1 MAMLVM
7 EKGPEVGRTFPLD
20 AEEVTIGRGADS
32 DIVLEL
38 STISRQHARIRRE
51 GDTYILEDRQSTNGT
66 YLNRRPVTESALREG
81 DRIRLGQAVLR
92 FSEAVVEAPEPS
104 VELVATD
111 RARDTAAVLERVKV
125 EQHRLLMEET
135 PLGPARVEERLALV
149 SQVSAELLQLLD
161 PEELA
166 ERVADRLLEMFPKAA
181 QALVAL
187 AEGGETALTPQAVR
201 RRGGQG
207 AREVVL
213 SQTILRLVTE
223 EREAVLCADVRGD
236 VRFRDRPSVVGARIR
251 SFLCVPLV
259 CRDEFLGLIYLDNHQ
274 PDARFRRE
282 DLVLATA
289 IAGPV
294 ALAAGNIR
302 LHRSAVARARLDLD
316 LSRANEIQ
324 RRCLPTGTPDMPGMS
339 FETYYAPAFE
349 VGGDFYDFVRVD
361 EDRWLVAIGD
371 VSGKGISAALIMM
384 QLMRDIRY
392 HAASKGPGR
401 VLAELSQSM
410 ARQFDGRIF
419 ASLLCLEIH
428 PRARRAVL
436 ATAGHCPPLIC
447 PRAGEPYFFSEVE
460 GSLLGIMPEEPHNEA
475 TLTLGAGDCVLAYT
489 DGLTEAMNSAGVIFG
504 EERLLDAAEEAV
516 TQGPLDNPQ
525 QFVER
530 VLEAMRTF
538 SGYGPPTDDLTM
550 VAFQVAKGS
559 GSPGRNR

>member
-81 DRIRLGQAVLR
+81 DRIRLGQVVLR
-92 FSEAVVEAPEPS
+92 FSEAVLEAPTPS
-104 VELVATD
+104 VELVATG

-125 EQHRLLMEET
+125 EQHRLLMAET
-135 PLGPARVEERLALV
+135 PLGPTRVQERLALV
-149 SQVSAELLQLLD
+149 SQVSTELLQLLD

-187 AEGGETALTPQAVR
+187 AEEGRNKLVAQAVR
-201 RRGGQG
+201 RRGGQA

-213 SQTILRLVTE
+213 SQTILRLVTQ

-236 VRFRDRPSVVGARIR
+236 VRFRDRPSVAGARIR

-259 CRDEFLGLIYLDNHQ
+259 CRDEFLGLIYLDNHR

-302 LHRSAVARARLDLD
+302 LHRSAVARVRLDLD

-324 RRCLPTGTPDMPGMS
+324 RSCLPASTPDIPGMAFFRYS
-339 FETYYAPAFE
+339 APAFE
-349 VGGDFYDFVRVD
+349 VGGDFYDFIALED
-361 EDRWLVAIGD
+361 DRWLVHIGD

-401 VLAELSQSM
+401 ILAELSQSM
-410 ARQFDGRIF
+410 AQQFEGRIF

-436 ATAGHCPPLIC
+436 ASAGHCPPLIC
-447 PRAGEPYFFSEVE
+447 PRAGEPYFFREPT
-460 GSLLGIMPEEPHNEA
+460 GFPLGVMPEEPHNEA
-475 TLTLGAGDCVLAYT
+475 TLALGAGDCVLAYT
-489 DGLTEAMNSAGVIFG
+489 DGLTDAMNSAGVTFG

-516 TQGPLDNPQ
+516 TQGPLDHPQ
-525 QFVER
+525 QLVEQ

-538 SGYGPPTDDLTM
+538 SGYGPPTDDLTV
-550 VAFQVAKGS
+550 VAFQVVKSS